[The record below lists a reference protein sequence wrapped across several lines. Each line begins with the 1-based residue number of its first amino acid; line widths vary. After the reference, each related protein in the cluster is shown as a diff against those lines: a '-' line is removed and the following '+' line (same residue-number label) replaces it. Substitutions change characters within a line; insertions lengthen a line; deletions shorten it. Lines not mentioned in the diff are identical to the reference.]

1 MGVRYHRRME
11 PTPLVLASA
20 SPRRR
25 RLFAWLEVPYECVAT
40 DTDED
45 LDSPL
50 RGVPPV
56 LARSLAA
63 DKARAARA
71 LARADAGAATSARDA
86 GDAGDAAPGEP
97 VILAF
102 DTLVML
108 DGTVLGKPADRA
120 DAERMLR
127 ALSGRAHSVVTG
139 VAVLRSEDEDPQTF
153 AVITPVTMRDLDEA
167 TIRDWLDGDEVLGC
181 AGAYNIERHLANVG
195 DGECYQNV
203 AGIPLCHVHER
214 LARIGVAGAAPCA
227 ACEAARDVE
236 CPLGRK
242 LCRTTGA

>member
-1 MGVRYHRRME
+1 ME
-11 PTPLVLASA
+11 PAPLVLASA

-25 RLFAWLEVPYECVAT
+25 RLFAWLEAPYECVAT

-63 DKARAARA
+63 EKARSARA
-71 LARADAGAATSARDA
+71 RVNADAHAGANAST
-86 GDAGDAAPGEP
+86 GDATTNQA

-102 DTLVML
+102 DTLVMV
-108 DGTVLGKPADRA
+108 DGTVLGKPSDRT

-127 ALSGRAHSVVTG
+127 SLSGRTHAVVTG
-139 VAVLRSEDEDPQTF
+139 VALLGPEDEDPRTF
-153 AVITPVTMRDLDEA
+153 AVTTPVTMRELDEA
-167 TIRDWLDGDEVLGC
+167 TIQGWLDGDEVLGC
-181 AGAYNIERHLANVG
+181 AGAYNIERHLASV
-195 DGECYQNV
+195 DEGECYQNV
-203 AGIPLCHVHER
+203 AGIPLCHVYER
-214 LARIGVAGAAPCA
+214 LARIGVAGTTPFL
-227 ACEAARDVE
+227 ACEAARGVT